1 MRGVAIPGPAM
12 PAERLRFALALAA
25 GKGSGAAGRLLNIG
39 GGTSLPGAIARR
51 IDPLVLQK
59 VASASKARK
68 AVITGSNGK
77 TTTCRML
84 AAFAQ
89 AAGTSVA
96 QNRSGSNLLQGVT
109 SVAVREA
116 NLRGRM
122 DARLLLLEVDEATVR
137 RGGAGGGA

>member
-1 MRGVAIPGPAM
+1 MRTLAGPGTSREASAAAGARAAAPRHCSRTA
-12 PAERLRFALALAA
+12 RFALALAA

-59 VASASKARK
+59 VAAASKARK

-84 AAFAQ
+84 AALAQ
-89 AAGTSVA
+89 APAPASPRTGP
-96 QNRSGSNLLQGVT
+96 
-109 SVAVREA
+109 
-116 NLRGRM
+116 GRTCSR
-122 DARLLLLEVDEATVR
+122 A
-137 RGGAGGGA
+137 